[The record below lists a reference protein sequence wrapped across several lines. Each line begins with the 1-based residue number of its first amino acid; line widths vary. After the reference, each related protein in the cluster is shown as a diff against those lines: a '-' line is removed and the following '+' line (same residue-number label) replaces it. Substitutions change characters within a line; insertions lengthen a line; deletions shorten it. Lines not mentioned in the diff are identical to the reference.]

1 MENKTQEK
9 QVFTNV
15 NTKNANDVFG
25 RSARG
30 KEERVS
36 ITAREA
42 MEYRDFKRQQKRAE
56 ILSAVARSEGVL
68 SGNDDAGRT
77 AEYAAKL
84 RQAAVLL
91 TPSRLEAVGKFFYR
105 RGVATDCIVGGNG
118 ETLTKVK
125 RYEARLAARL
135 QAKELTLVLSPYQVT
150 HCRYAEI
157 RKEIK
162 KISRVARKA
171 KLKVWIDNVYP
182 RTNISRMARLC
193 AETGV
198 AYFCVPY
205 FDGCE
210 SLRGDLSRG
219 CKLQVSN
226 VQNLEQYRRLVAAGV
241 GRIVT
246 DRGWEIYGEWMREV
260 DAIDFPQYVS
270 AARAVEEPVDAVRT
284 ECGGDSAKPQTEMGE
299 QRKEDVLLL
308 PPAEAEQKTTVVSE
322 KSGKDKTDCHCRMEE
337 TEIAFL

>member
-1 MENKTQEK
+1 METKTQEK

-15 NTKNANDVFG
+15 NTNEAFG
-25 RSARG
+25 RSACE

-36 ITAREA
+36 ITAHEA
-42 MEYRDFKRQQKRAE
+42 MEYRDFKRQRKRAE
-56 ILSAVARSEGVL
+56 ILSAIARSEGVL

-91 TPSRLEAVGKFFYR
+91 TPSRLESVGKFFHR
-105 RGVATDCIVGGNG
+105 RAVATDCIVGGNG

-135 QAKELTLVLSPYQVT
+135 QAKEITLVLSPYQVT

-162 KISRVARKA
+162 KIGRAARKV
-171 KLKVWIDNVYP
+171 KLKVWIDNAYP

-198 AYFCVPY
+198 SYFCVPY

-210 SLRGDLSRG
+210 SLRGDLSGG
-219 CKLQVSN
+219 CKLQISN

-260 DAIDFPQYVS
+260 DKIDFPQCGPI
-270 AARAVEEPVDAVRT
+270 ARAAEEPVDAARRPI
-284 ECGGDSAKPQTEMGE
+284 GDELEKPQTSQPTNAE
-299 QRKEDVLLL
+299 RKKEEILLL
-308 PPAEAEQKTTVVSE
+308 PPAENEGKTTVAAK
-322 KSGKDKTDCHCRMEE
+322 KSGKDETDYRCCLEG
-337 TEIAFL
+337 TELKFL